1 MLSTFSFHFLRIF
14 QMTKLELFPP
24 LVDRCLQEP
33 CGRSRPLFALMNP
46 CCAKCVNQLH
56 DFCVSLSCTCCG
68 NALETSH
75 MTSRVCVCV
84 CVRMNF
90 SAIYRLV
97 LCLWIRASQSINR
110 NATTRPVRLND
121 TPRFMQKQRVRR

>member
-1 MLSTFSFHFLRIF
+1 MI
-14 QMTKLELFPP
+14 KLELFPS

-46 CCAKCVNQLH
+46 CCAKCVNQLY

-84 CVRMNF
+84 RMNF

-97 LCLWIRASQSINR
+97 PCLWIRASQSINWPKCHNKTGSFER
-110 NATTRPVRLND
+110 HPKTTGAIFSCSSKASNSSI
-121 TPRFMQKQRVRR
+121 QKCAAR